1 MINVQCEKIKDSWKV
16 TKVGLTVLLDQLKAE
31 ITADIHGLFPVD
43 KMTRPKPFI
52 VLFMQFVAFFLISVL
67 DLAFWGLLFSA
78 IHYLF
83 ALNLEP
89 WMQRLDSPFSFG
101 FKQDSHKGLTSHAT
115 AQTVENYPHHI
126 S

>member
-67 DLAFWGLLFSA
+67 D
-78 IHYLF
+78 
-83 ALNLEP
+83 
-89 WMQRLDSPFSFG
+89 
-101 FKQDSHKGLTSHAT
+101 
-115 AQTVENYPHHI
+115 
-126 S
+126 